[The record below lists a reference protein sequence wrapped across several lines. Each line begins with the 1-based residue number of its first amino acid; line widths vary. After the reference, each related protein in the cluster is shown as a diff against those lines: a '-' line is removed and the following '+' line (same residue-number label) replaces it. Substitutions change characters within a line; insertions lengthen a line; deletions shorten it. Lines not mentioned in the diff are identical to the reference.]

1 MNTQK
6 IYNELYQQW
15 TNEINNEEITSL
27 TNESFKEYLKLYA
40 LDSASDGKLNNSDMQ
55 VIKESLID
63 SLIKNTKFLL
73 DDLLKVRK
81 RKIIDK
87 SLILLEIDRNKLLE
101 HEQMFYDNL
110 IASFKGFKN
119 LESLTLS
126 DIESSLKKKELT
138 PVEKNVSEIP
148 NILSKKDE
156 LAVNSTIY
164 ASLNGIEYLNVRF
177 IMDCPAL
184 VGIDLVNYG
193 PFLKEDVCMVPF
205 ENAKILIEE
214 KIAEKIMPK

>member
-1 MNTQK
+1 MNSQK
-6 IYNELYQQW
+6 IYNKLYQQW
-15 TNEINNEEITSL
+15 TNEINNEEIISL

-40 LDSASDGKLNNSDMQ
+40 LDSNSDGKLNNSDMQ

-63 SLIKNTKFLL
+63 SLIKNIKFLL

-87 SLILLEIDRNKLLE
+87 SLNLLEIDRNKLLE

-138 PVEKNVSEIP
+138 PVEKKVSEIP
-148 NILSKKDE
+148 NILSQKDE
-156 LAVNSTIY
+156 MAVSPTRSV
-164 ASLNGIEYLNVRF
+164 SLNGIEYLNVRF
-177 IMDCPAL
+177 MMDCPAL

-214 KIAEKIMPK
+214 KIAEKIIPK